1 MKIPTIKKINKE
13 FDKTVGKIVVLESGE
28 EWYNSLEDILLEE
41 MWGKK
46 IKQFYQDEILKIL
59 GYLDMEDKEAKGD
72 ISSTIGCALDVGM
85 LAGWNRAVK
94 ELKKKIERIKK

>member
-1 MKIPTIKKINKE
+1 MKIPTIKKANKE
-13 FDKTVGKIVVLESGE
+13 FDKRFTIAGA
-28 EWYNSLEDILLEE
+28 YLLEE
-41 MWGKK
+41 FEGLDQDMLRVGA

-94 ELKKKIERIKK
+94 ELKSKIERIKK

>member
-1 MKIPTIKKINKE
+1 MKIPTIKKANKE
-13 FDKTVGKIVVLESGE
+13 FDKRFTIAGA
-28 EWYNSLEDILLEE
+28 YLLEE
-41 MWGKK
+41 FEGLDQDMLRVDA